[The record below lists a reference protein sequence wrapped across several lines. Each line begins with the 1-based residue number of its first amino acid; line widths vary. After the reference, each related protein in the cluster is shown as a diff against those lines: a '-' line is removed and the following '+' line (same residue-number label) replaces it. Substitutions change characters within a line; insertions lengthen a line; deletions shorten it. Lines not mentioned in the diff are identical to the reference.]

1 MNIFRTLCILYRQ
14 RNIRKRIFADGYV
27 QGEDHMKKSL
37 KICLLCGLLAL
48 LAVGYGTGGESLT
61 AEIASRTYTP
71 ADEPAAVSAGNTAAY
86 IRWIDFTVTAKALR
100 DTLHA
105 DVAAYERGEQMSWI
119 TLLAL
124 LAAENGGD
132 FSGYKSGQ
140 TERLVARLRAGELPT
155 DIAVNKRLYAYY
167 TEAYS
172 AVLGGM
178 VGPYTAVS
186 VSADGT
192 KEEQKC
198 YGLRVFSPIAAGY
211 SYTDY
216 DDFGAARSY
225 GYKRTHLGHDIMGSI
240 GTPVVA
246 IESGYVEHCGW
257 NQYGG
262 WRIGIR
268 SFDGKR
274 YYYYAHLRK
283 GHPYNDI
290 YEGKYVNAGEVIGYL
305 GMTGYS
311 AREDV
316 NGINLPHLHAGLQII
331 FDASQID
338 GWNQIWVDLHA
349 LTEFWSVNRVRTVPD
364 AAGKERVSRV
374 FYRYPETPD

>member
-1 MNIFRTLCILYRQ
+1 MNIFKTLCILYRH

-71 ADEPAAVSAGNTAAY
+71 ADEPAAVSAGNTASY

-192 KEEQKC
+192 KEKQKC

-283 GHPYNDI
+283 GHPYNDM

>member
-1 MNIFRTLCILYRQ
+1 MNIFRTLCILYRH

-48 LAVGYGTGGESLT
+48 LALGYGTGGESLT

-71 ADEPAAVSAGNTAAY
+71 ADEPAAVSAGNTASY

-132 FSGYKSGQ
+132 FSGYNSGQ

-155 DIAVNKRLYAYY
+155 DIAVSKRLYAYY

-216 DDFGAARSY
+216 DDFGAARFY

-311 AREDV
+311 ACEDV

>member
-1 MNIFRTLCILYRQ
+1 MNIFRTLCILYRH

-71 ADEPAAVSAGNTAAY
+71 ADEPTAVSAENTASY

-283 GHPYNDI
+283 GHPYNDM

>member
-1 MNIFRTLCILYRQ
+1 MNIFRTLCILYRH

-71 ADEPAAVSAGNTAAY
+71 ADEPAAVSAENTASY

-283 GHPYNDI
+283 GHPYNDM